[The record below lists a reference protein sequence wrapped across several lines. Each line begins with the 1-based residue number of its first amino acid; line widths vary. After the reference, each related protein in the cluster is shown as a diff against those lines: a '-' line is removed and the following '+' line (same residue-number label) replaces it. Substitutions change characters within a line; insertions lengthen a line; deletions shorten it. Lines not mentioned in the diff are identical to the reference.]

1 MRFQPRACAEFPNDN
16 PDLHLGAV
24 WVCGWTRAHPSAEAA
39 QTPAPEEPHIP
50 EQPSAA
56 PAPVR
61 SAPQLA
67 RPFDIQRVPS
77 APEQLSLIRE
87 QASAGS
93 ELATNTADSLSKQE
107 PAGRPV
113 PQRAARLSPA
123 APSTSS
129 APPAKATPS
138 TGSAPSAKAT
148 PSTGSA
154 PPAEVTPSTDSAPPI
169 VPEAPAP
176 RAVLEAEQRLDE
188 LFGDSGEQL
197 LLDLS
202 SPRDDSNPA
211 TLEQR
216 AAHSP
221 ETVRSHTAALEAGHD
236 FGVGSDDDIDS
247 WQSQFSLR
255 AQDQVVAALD
265 LPFAEFDESAASTP
279 SSFAADEADGHEAR
293 ASLAICQGT
302 ATGTEVENAPAESH
316 GEPLEPLLPF
326 DLDGSLLDE
335 EAPTVKPR
343 GVDASGPT
351 NALDPLE
358 LDLTLPQQDTVWE
371 ELEASLIRYF
381 LHHDATRAAAL
392 LPNLLRG
399 RKVRLDRL
407 PNATQQCLLAD
418 GIATEGTDGLASSPD
433 FQKRAQRMR
442 RALSEGRMDAPTL
455 TRWLADVTRSLLGT
469 STTPDGLLDSWR
481 ACGLTDVIERAA

>member
-93 ELATNTADSLSKQE
+93 ELATNTADSLSNQE

-123 APSTSS
+123 A
-129 APPAKATPS
+129 
-138 TGSAPSAKAT
+138 

-188 LFGDSGEQL
+188 LFGDSDEQVL
-197 LLDLS
+197 VDLS
-202 SPRDDSNPA
+202 SPLDDSNPA
-211 TLEQR
+211 TLKRRE
-216 AAHSP
+216 AHSP
-221 ETVRSHTAALEAGHD
+221 ETVMLRTAAPEAGHD

-265 LPFAEFDESAASTP
+265 LPFAEFDESAASGRS
-279 SSFAADEADGHEAR
+279 SSFASDEADGHEAR
-293 ASLAICQGT
+293 ASVAICQGT